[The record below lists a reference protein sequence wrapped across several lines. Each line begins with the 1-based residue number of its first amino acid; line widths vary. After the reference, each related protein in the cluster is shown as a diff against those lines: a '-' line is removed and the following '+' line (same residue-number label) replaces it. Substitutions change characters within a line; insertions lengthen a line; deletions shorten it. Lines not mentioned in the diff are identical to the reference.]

1 MCLCSGIGLL
11 GGVAGGSYVH
21 GLAVGAGHAVG
32 LGCAGRDDVYIMKA
46 GQSVQTSILL
56 ALTFLTMTGDNS
68 VVNKTNSHKL
78 PDNGL

>member
-11 GGVAGGSYVH
+11 GGVAGGSYAY

-32 LGCAGRDDVYIMKA
+32 LWCAGRDDVYIIKPVN
-46 GQSVQTSILL
+46 QSRPVLL

>member
-46 GQSVQTSILL
+46 GQSVQTSIIG
-56 ALTFLTMTGDNS
+56 FNFSYNDRRQQCS
-68 VVNKTNSHKL
+68 Q
-78 PDNGL
+78 